1 VARVSTSGGRV
12 LTSIATV
19 ASLSACATETPEAW
33 DPESVRTAVEAAT
46 WAFHAADTARD
57 AEAVIDLL
65 WPDFTMLADGARVEH
80 AEVVAGSREFMAGLE
95 LFDTEWTDV
104 RVLAL
109 APDVAVSSFLFRDSI
124 VTATGELIRSRGPTT
139 LVWVRREGTWRVLL
153 GDADHYPLQN

>member
-1 VARVSTSGGRV
+1 MARVSTSGGRV

-19 ASLSACATETPEAW
+19 ASLSACATETPETW

-95 LFDTEWTDV
+95 LFDTEWT
-104 RVLAL
+104 
-109 APDVAVSSFLFRDSI
+109 
-124 VTATGELIRSRGPTT
+124 GG
-139 LVWVRREGTWRVLL
+139 
-153 GDADHYPLQN
+153 